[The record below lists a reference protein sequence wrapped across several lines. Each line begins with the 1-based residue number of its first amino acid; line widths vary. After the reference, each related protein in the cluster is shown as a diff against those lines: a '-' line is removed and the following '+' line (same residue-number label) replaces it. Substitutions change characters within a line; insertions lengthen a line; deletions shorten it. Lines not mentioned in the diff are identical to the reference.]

1 MTKPLTTNN
10 VMKYEANISPD
21 LRLQILKRDDFIC
34 HNCKSQAPLVYL
46 GVKSLIPG
54 KTGENDPANLVTFC
68 AACLNADHGDRIYT
82 PTVSW
87 EERMVQLR
95 QFIESRYDGKQFEK
109 EQANQIIQYVD
120 NYLKPHHI
128 LTTAER
134 FEIGKAVHK
143 YGFDTVFS
151 NLNNAYYDKIQYDGD
166 QITLESKN
174 EFVKAI
180 SKYAYVSNLGVV
192 ERAIRFG
199 VGQCRSKYGPFCE
212 RSTKKDFRDYVDDL
226 RRAGYTNSQIELDLK
241 EEVSHHISSYEEI
254 TDFERWMS
262 RHKKELVEK
271 AAAQPPQR
279 SF

>member
-1 MTKPLTTNN
+1 
-10 VMKYEANISPD
+10 MKYEANISPD

-87 EERMVQLR
+87 DERITQLH

-109 EQANQIIQYVD
+109 EQANQIIEYVD
-120 NYLKPHHI
+120 NYLKPHYI
-128 LTTAER
+128 LTTEER

-143 YGFDTVFS
+143 FGFSTVLS
-151 NLNNAYYDKIQYDGD
+151 ILDDAYYNKIQFDDG
-166 QITLESKN
+166 QMTLESKN
-174 EFVKAI
+174 EFMKAI
-180 SKYAYVSNLGVV
+180 SSYAFVKKLVGV
-192 ERAIRFG
+192 EQAIRLAAG
-199 VGQCRSKYGPFCE
+199 YCRSKYGIFCE

-226 RRAGYTNSQIELDLK
+226 RRAGYKDSQIELDLK
-241 EEVSHHISSYEEI
+241 EEVSRHISSYEEI